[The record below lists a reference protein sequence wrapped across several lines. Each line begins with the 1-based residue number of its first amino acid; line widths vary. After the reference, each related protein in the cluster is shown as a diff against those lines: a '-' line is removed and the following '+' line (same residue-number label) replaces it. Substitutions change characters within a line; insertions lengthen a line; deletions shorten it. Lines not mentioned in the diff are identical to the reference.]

1 MMITLYTHCPFC
13 GKRQYVTVEQEDYA
27 KYVGGELAQ
36 KAFPYLTPAKR
47 EIILPFSRTGLYF
60 LNLNAKIEKLK

>member
-47 EIILPFSRTGLYF
+47 EIIISGICEECLDNMFKEGV
-60 LNLNAKIEKLK
+60 E